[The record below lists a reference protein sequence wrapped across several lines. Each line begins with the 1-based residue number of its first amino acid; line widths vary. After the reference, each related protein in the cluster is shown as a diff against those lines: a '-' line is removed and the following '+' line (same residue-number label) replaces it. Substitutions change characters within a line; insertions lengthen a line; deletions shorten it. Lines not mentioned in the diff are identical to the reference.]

1 MKMRFRNLAYI
12 FIAAFLV
19 GCTDAGKPRSN
30 LSGSERPPKNVI
42 ILIADGGG
50 FNHFKSADY
59 YKCGRTPCQV
69 YKNFPVC
76 LAMSTFPHGGRYDA
90 NAAWAGFD
98 YVKKGYTDSAAAAT
112 AMAAGV
118 KTYNEAIGVD
128 VNRVVVL
135 NILERA
141 EQLGKATGVVTS
153 VPFSHA
159 TPAGFVVHNGDRD
172 NYTQIAADM
181 INKSA
186 ADVIIGCGHPFYDA
200 DGRSVNAPDYK
211 YVDKIVWNDLTKGSA
226 GGDADADGIAD
237 PWTLVETRGQ
247 FQSLAAGP
255 TPKRIFGVPQ
265 VFETLQEK
273 RSGNAN
279 AATYEVPLT
288 QSVPTLEEMTRAA
301 LNVLDDDP
309 DGFFVMIEGGA
320 VDWTAHAN
328 ESGRLIEEMDDF
340 NKSVEAVIQWVDTH
354 SDWSDTLVIVTADHE
369 TGYLTGPGSG
379 QQFAGAVWNEPVNNG
394 IGKLPAMEWHSTGHT
409 NSLVPF
415 FAKGRGAQLFKN
427 KIAGYDPVRGPY
439 IDNTNIAEVIFLLW
453 RAD

>member
-1 MKMRFRNLAYI
+1 MRFRNLACI

-19 GCTDAGKPRSN
+19 GCTDTGKPRSN

-69 YKNFPVC
+69 YKNFPIR
-76 LAMSTFPHGGRYDA
+76 LAMSTYPVGGAY
-90 NAAWAGFD
+90 NPGAAWAGFD
-98 YVKKGYTDSAAAAT
+98 YVKKSCTDSAAAAT

-128 VNRVVVL
+128 VNRVAVL

-141 EQLGKATGVVTS
+141 EQLGKTTGVVTS
-153 VPFSHA
+153 VPFCHA
-159 TPAGFVVHNGDRD
+159 TPAGFVAHNRSRD

-186 ADVIIGCGHPFYDA
+186 ADVVMGCGHPLYNA
-200 DGRSVNAPDYK
+200 DGRPVNAPDYK

-288 QSVPTLEEMTRAA
+288 QSVPTLEEMTLAA
-301 LNVLDDDP
+301 LNVLDDDRE
-309 DGFFVMIEGGA
+309 GFFLMIEGGA
-320 VDWTAHAN
+320 VDWAAHDN
-328 ESGRLIEEMDDF
+328 LSSRLVEEMLDF
-340 NKSVEAVIQWVDTH
+340 NKAVEVVCRWVDKN
-354 SDWSDTLVIVTADHE
+354 SSWNETLVIVTADHE

-379 QQFAGAVWNEPVNNG
+379 QQTMGAVWNEPVNNG

-415 FAKGRGAQLFKN
+415 FAKGPRAQLFKDA
-427 KIAGYDPVRGPY
+427 IVGYDPVRGPY
-439 IDNTNIAEVIFLLW
+439 IDNTDIAEVIFILW
-453 RAD
+453 RVD